1 MMGVIHKMLN
11 HQRKDGKTIDEL
23 VEGESLSI
31 TETIEDSQLLLYLGL
46 TNDANP
52 LFIQHDYTDK
62 TDYGQPIVPSIM
74 LMGVISSTISKHL
87 PGPGSNIVNLS
98 FNLIQ
103 PVHHYDT
110 LTFHFEVIKID
121 KMKEVVTISV
131 RAHNYEDQ
139 RVLDSVVM
147 VKLTKIKR
155 FEEKEV
161 TAHDG
166 Q

>member
-1 MMGVIHKMLN
+1 MLN
-11 HQRKDGKTIDEL
+11 HPKKNGKKINEL

-52 LFIQHDYTDK
+52 LYIQHQFTEK
-62 TDYGQPIVPSIM
+62 TEYGQPIVPSIM
-74 LMGVISSTISKHL
+74 LMGIISSVISKHL
-87 PGPGSNIVNLS
+87 PGPGSNIVNFS

-103 PVHHYDT
+103 PVHHYET

-121 KMKEVVTISV
+121 LMKEVVTISV
-131 RAHNYEDQ
+131 RGQNYEEE
-139 RVLDSVVM
+139 RVLDAVVM
-147 VKLTKIKR
+147 VKPTKIN
-155 FEEKEV
+155 EDDEKDVDIYDE
-161 TAHDG
+161 